1 MSQPPDFR
9 RRTNTSPGEAAGV
22 VAICFGWM
30 MWNSSAVAID
40 GWSASNLQ
48 AEGSFDSARL
58 YGLAMTELALAA
70 LALAWLRVR
79 GFNLRSLLPAPSVR
93 GCLVGLALYLATV
106 AASALALSPFTA
118 AAVQQQPI
126 ARMVLESTVSLPAA
140 AVVALVNGTYEEVFL
155 LGFLTRGLR
164 GHGLG
169 LAVGASLA
177 VRVLCHTYQGPLGLL
192 SVLAFALIVTAYFV
206 QTGRLWPAV
215 VCHMAAD
222 FVPLAT

>member
-1 MSQPPDFR
+1 MDDLEPIPLSALQHWAYCPRPCGLLHLEQAFDDNLHTLR
-9 RRTNTSPGEAAGV
+9 GQSLRG
-22 VAICFGWM
+22 
-30 MWNSSAVAID
+30 AVA
-40 GWSASNLQ
+40 
-48 AEGSFDSARL
+48 E
-58 YGLAMTELALAA
+58 
-70 LALAWLRVR
+70 
-79 GFNLRSLLPAPSVR
+79 
-93 GCLVGLALYLATV
+93 
-106 AASALALSPFTA
+106 TA